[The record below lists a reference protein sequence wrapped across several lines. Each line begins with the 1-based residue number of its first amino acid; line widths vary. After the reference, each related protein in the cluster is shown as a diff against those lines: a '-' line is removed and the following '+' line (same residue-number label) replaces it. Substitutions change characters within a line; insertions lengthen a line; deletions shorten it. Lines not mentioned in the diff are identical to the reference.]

1 MKFISLLVSFI
12 LLLSCSSQKDNR
24 FETISLRE
32 ALKDDLSVLDSIGI
46 IPLETADSILVKD
59 IMTFQYLKKPQLYLI
74 MDDQQYVYLFDETGK
89 CVANSSACKGEGSQE
104 YFMAVDAVYNP
115 YSDAIEIYNPM
126 QGILHSYDMSFHWL
140 NVRELDHEAG
150 FHGSHLEVIG
160 ENQYILDPL
169 RLHEDCSFV
178 RLYDFSRK
186 AGQVITNMPCYKEGY
201 VCRASAHCKMF
212 TMTNTAVY
220 FTPSYLDYHYYKY
233 DVEQKLFS
241 PLYKLDV
248 GTKEATARQL
258 EELYGKA
265 VSNSSDG
272 NVESINIMEQKED
285 YLVFSDYLLPTIRLI
300 SDLYV
305 YAFFQSNMKA
315 SYLIH
320 NRQTRETFYISQ
332 DAGIDMFPCYA
343 LYDNVLFGVL
353 YPDRMDKYVDDRAQ
367 AYMSMET
374 RRKLKDIKEEDNPVI
389 IKYYLK
395 K

>member
-1 MKFISLLVSFI
+1 MKLISLLTFLI
-12 LLLSCSSQKDNR
+12 LFLSCSPQEDKQI
-24 FETISLRE
+24 ETISLKR
-32 ALKDDLSVLDSIGI
+32 ALKGDLSVLDSIGI
-46 IPLETADSILVKD
+46 IPLEISDSILVKD
-59 IMTFQYLKKPQLYLI
+59 IITFQYLKKPQLYLI
-74 MDDQQYVYLFDETGK
+74 MDSQQYVFLFDETGK
-89 CVANSSACKGEGSQE
+89 CVANSSACRGEGSQE
-104 YFMAVDAVYNP
+104 YLMAVDATYNP
-115 YSDAIEIYNPM
+115 YSNAIEIYNPM
-126 QGILHSYDMSFHWL
+126 QGILHRYDMSFRWL
-140 NVRELDHEAG
+140 NARELSYEDG
-150 FHGSHLEVIG
+150 FIGSHLEVIG

-178 RLYDFSRK
+178 RLCDFSK
-186 AGQVITNMPCYKEGY
+186 KGGQMITDIPCYKEGY
-201 VCRASAHCKMF
+201 VCRTSTYHKMF
-212 TMTNTAVY
+212 TMTDTAIY
-220 FTPSYLDYHYYKY
+220 FSPAYLDYHYYKY
-233 DVEQKLFS
+233 DVKQKLFS
-241 PLYKLDV
+241 LLYKLDV
-248 GTKEATARQL
+248 GEKEATARQL
-258 EELYGKA
+258 EKLYGKA